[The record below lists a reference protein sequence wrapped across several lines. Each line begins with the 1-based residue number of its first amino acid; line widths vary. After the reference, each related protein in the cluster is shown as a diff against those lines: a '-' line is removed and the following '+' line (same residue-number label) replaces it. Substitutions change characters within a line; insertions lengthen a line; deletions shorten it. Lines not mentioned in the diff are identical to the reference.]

1 MINKVF
7 KKYTKKWKN
16 KLTQLVKYGNLISD
30 KYKGGKRMQKMI
42 KACNFYVSEWHLFA
56 ALLPYVRDELKQK
69 NKIMVI
75 SQDKLE
81 KGMKHLVKKLNLKF
95 ENEKGLDDIKWLDSE
110 FVIEMTE
117 ETKPLTIIVQG
128 TLEFIKEINNYIEEK
143 VSPLYTNLKIINCY
157 EVFNTNTMLYNIL
170 DEHDFV
176 FNTAG
181 MNEKTEIFPG
191 YIEKKKALQE
201 AIKKEN

>member
-1 MINKVF
+1 M
-7 KKYTKKWKN
+7 
-16 KLTQLVKYGNLISD
+16 TQLVIYGNMILD

-56 ALLPYVRDELKQK
+56 ALLPYIRDELKKK

-81 KGMKHLVKKLNLKF
+81 KGMKHLVKKLNLRF
-95 ENEKGLDDIKWLDSE
+95 ENEKGLDDIKWLSEE
-110 FVIEMTE
+110 FVLEMNEEIE
-117 ETKPLTIIVQG
+117 PVTIVVQG
-128 TLEFIKEINNYIEEK
+128 TMEFVQEINIYIEQK
-143 VSPLYTNLKIINCY
+143 ILPLYSNLKVINCY

-181 MNEKTEIFPG
+181 LNEKTEIFPG
-191 YIEKKKALQE
+191 YIDKKKILKE
-201 AIKKEN
+201 AASAQSQN

>member
-1 MINKVF
+1 M
-7 KKYTKKWKN
+7 TR
-16 KLTQLVKYGNLISD
+16 LVKYGNLISEE
-30 KYKGGKRMQKMI
+30 YKGGKIMQMI

-56 ALLPYVRDELKQK
+56 ALLPYIRDELKVK

-81 KGMKHLVKKLNLKF
+81 KGMKHLVKKLNLRF
-95 ENEKGLDDIKWLDSE
+95 ENEKGLDDIKWLSEE
-110 FVIEMTE
+110 FVLEMNE
-117 ETKPLTIIVQG
+117 ETEPVTIIVQG
-128 TLEFIKEINNYIEEK
+128 TLEFINEINSYIEQK
-143 VSPLYTNLKIINCY
+143 ISPLYSNLKVINCY
-157 EVFNTNTMLYNIL
+157 EVYNTNTMLYNIL

-191 YIEKKKALQE
+191 YIDKNMHKGDSLFCAK
-201 AIKKEN
+201 

>member
-56 ALLPYVRDELKQK
+56 ALLPYVRDELNK
-69 NKIMVI
+69 NHKVLII
-75 SQDKLE
+75 SQDNLE
-81 KGMKHLVKKLNLKF
+81 KGIKHLVEKLNLKF
-95 ENEKGLDDIKWLDSE
+95 ENQNGINDVIWLNED
-110 FVIEMTE
+110 FVLELKE
-117 ETKPLTIIVQG
+117 EITPVNIIIQG
-128 TLEFIKEINNYIEEK
+128 TAEFIGDIN
-143 VSPLYTNLKIINCY
+143 LYLERNLKPFYRKVTIINCY
-157 EVFNTNTMLYNIL
+157 EIYDTNDILYNIL
-170 DEHDFV
+170 DDHDYV

-181 MNEKTEIFPG
+181 MNEKSEIFQG
-191 YIEKKKALQE
+191 YIDKKKILL
-201 AIKKEN
+201 K

>member
-1 MINKVF
+1 MKNIP
-7 KKYTKKWKN
+7 KKGKN
-16 KLTQLVKYGNLISD
+16 KLTQLVIYGNINVD

-56 ALLPYVRDELKQK
+56 ALLPYIRDELKQK
-69 NKIMVI
+69 NKVMVI

-95 ENEKGLDDIKWLDSE
+95 ENEKGLDDIKWLSEE
-110 FVIEMTE
+110 FVLEMKE
-117 ETKPLTIIVQG
+117 ETDPVTIIIQG
-128 TLEFIKEINNYIEEK
+128 TLEFVKEINLYIEQK
-143 VSPLYTNLKIINCY
+143 ISPLYSNLKIINCY

-191 YIEKKKALQE
+191 YIDKKKALHE
-201 AIKKEN
+201 VVKSVKD

>member
-1 MINKVF
+1 MHKI
-7 KKYTKKWKN
+7 
-16 KLTQLVKYGNLISD
+16 
-30 KYKGGKRMQKMI
+30 I

-56 ALLPYVRDELKQK
+56 ALLPYIREELKNK

-95 ENEKGLDDIKWLDSE
+95 ENEKGLDDIKWLSEE
-110 FVIEMTE
+110 FVIEMKE
-117 ETKPLTIIVQG
+117 EVVPVTIIVQG
-128 TLEFIKEINNYIEEK
+128 TLEFIKEINSYIEGNIA
-143 VSPLYTNLKIINCY
+143 PLCDELTIINCY
-157 EVFNTNTMLYNIL
+157 EVYNTNTMLYNIL

-181 MNEKTEIFPG
+181 LNEKTEIFPG
-191 YIEKKKALQE
+191 YIDKKKALRE
-201 AIKKEN
+201 AMKN